1 MKSKTVYLTIEEKK
15 EIVKNGGV
23 VPICIQGDGKKNAF
37 IAKLRGT
44 IFNGSLKNKRI
55 KL

>member
-1 MKSKTVYLTIEEKK
+1 MKKKVVYLTIEEKRELALK
-15 EIVKNGGV
+15 GLSAPVCVGNSN
-23 VPICIQGDGKKNAF
+23 KKKSF

-44 IFNGSLKNKRI
+44 SFDGSLGSKSI